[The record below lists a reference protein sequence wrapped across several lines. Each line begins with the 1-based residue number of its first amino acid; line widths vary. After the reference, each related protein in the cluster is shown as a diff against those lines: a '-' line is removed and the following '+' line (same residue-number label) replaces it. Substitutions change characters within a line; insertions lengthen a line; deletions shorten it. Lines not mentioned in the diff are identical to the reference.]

1 MIRLANGE
9 DVAAVGR
16 LVRDAYGHYVARLG
30 KEPGPMLDDYA
41 RRVADGQVWVLEE
54 EGALAG
60 VLVLEDA
67 AGGALLLDNL
77 AIAPAA
83 QGKGH
88 GRRLVAHAEA
98 EARRRGHSQI
108 VLYTHVLMVENVA
121 IYRRLGFEET
131 HRVTEKGYDRVYM
144 AKDLTERE
152 PALGA
157 DA

>member
-41 RRVADGQVWVLEE
+41 RRVADGQVW
-54 EGALAG
+54 
-60 VLVLEDA
+60 VLEDA

-144 AKDLTERE
+144 AKDLTERQ
-152 PALGA
+152 PPLGA

>member
-144 AKDLTERE
+144 AKDLTERQ
-152 PALGA
+152 PPLGA

>member
-41 RRVADGQVWVLEE
+41 RRIADGQVWVLEQA
-54 EGALAG
+54 GALAG

-144 AKDLTERE
+144 AKDLTERQ
-152 PALGA
+152 PPLGA